1 MTEHHYPKG
10 SLVKD
15 YLRAA
20 GGLILTAAPFFMV
33 EMGPV
38 ISTILA
44 LVVML
49 FIGYGVSTWH
59 RQRTTIRLSEDGILA
74 HGLFIKNVAWSELE
88 EMKLSYY
95 STQRDKREGWM
106 QLVLSGG
113 GVRLKLDSTLQGFDQ
128 IVGRAMR
135 AAEAR
140 HLQFSE
146 TTVENLRSL
155 GLELTG
161 AEMQEGA

>member
-1 MTEHHYPKG
+1 MTEHHYPKDG
-10 SLVKD
+10 LVRD

-20 GGLILTAAPFFMV
+20 GGLILTATPFFTV

-38 ISTILA
+38 MRTILA
-44 LVVML
+44 LVVIL

-59 RQRTTIRLSEDGILA
+59 RQRTTVRLSEEGILA

-88 EMKLSYY
+88 VLKLSYY

-140 HLQFSE
+140 RLQLSQ

-155 GLELTG
+155 GFELAG
-161 AEMQEGA
+161 VEMQEGT

>member
-1 MTEHHYPKG
+1 MTEHHYPKD

-20 GGLILTAAPFFMV
+20 GGSILTVAPFFMV

-38 ISTILA
+38 IRTILG

-49 FIGYGVSTWH
+49 FIGYGLSTWH
-59 RQRTTIRLSEDGILA
+59 RQRTTISISEDRILT
-74 HGLFIKNVAWSELE
+74 HGLFSKNVVWSELE
-88 EMKLSYY
+88 VLKLSYY

-113 GVRLKLDSTLQGFDQ
+113 GQRLKLDSTLQGFDQ
-128 IVGRAMR
+128 IVGRAIR
-135 AAEAR
+135 EAEAR
-140 HLQFSE
+140 HLQLSD
-146 TTVENLRSL
+146 TTVENLRAL
-155 GLELTG
+155 GFEPRDAETPGG
-161 AEMQEGA
+161 A

>member
-1 MTEHHYPKG
+1 MTEHHYPKVG
-10 SLVKD
+10 LVKD

-20 GGLILTAAPFFMV
+20 GGLILTTAPFFMV

-44 LVVML
+44 LVVIL
-49 FIGYGVSTWH
+49 FTGYGVSTWH
-59 RQRTTIRLSEDGILA
+59 RQHTTIHLGKEGILT

-88 EMKLSYY
+88 ELKLSYY

-128 IVGRAMR
+128 IVGRAITE
-135 AAEAR
+135 AEAR

-146 TTVENLRSL
+146 TTVANLRSL
-155 GLELTG
+155 GFELTG